1 MGGGASPLNTGGG
14 MGGQNQTFG
23 TMGGFGGNLGTAGT
37 LGGQQN
43 TIYGSV
49 PFNNSQNQQPAL
61 TMMPQNQGPYTGP
74 TDPSAV
80 VNRLGNISDF
90 FQQQQMGQQQ
100 QGGLQPSQ
108 QPLQSQQTAVFGGNL
123 VNAGT
128 PGARFDSSLGQQ
140 QAQRYY
146 QQQIRLQQQRQQQQQ
161 QPLQPPQQVAQPMGQ
176 QPDIASI
183 FGNLTQRQQSPS
195 PFNQRL
201 PSSTTQAPQ
210 GYDSYGFDKN
220 VVDYLDK
227 QRQNS
232 AFDAGV
238 AYQYDPQTQMFTGST
253 MGGQVRK
260 SLADIQRE
268 ASGGQQYQQPY
279 SPRMSM
285 DMPQGLQPLQGQF
298 SYPGLQEPGYE
309 LRGFPPRQAPQQQ
322 PDMSTAIGQL
332 KGGDQFAAQNT
343 MRQLVGL
350 PPLQAPAYNAN
361 PTMSDAI
368 NLQKSGDQASAQ
380 DMMRRI
386 VGLPATG
393 APNQRM
399 SPAPAAPQGIQ
410 SLMQARPPRRRFGRM

>member
-37 LGGQQN
+37 MGGQQN
-43 TIYGSV
+43 NV
-49 PFNNSQNQQPAL
+49 PQFAQNYL
-61 TMMPQNQGPYTGP
+61 
-74 TDPSAV
+74 
-80 VNRLGNISDF
+80 
-90 FQQQQMGQQQ
+90 QQQQMGQQQ
-100 QGGLQPSQ
+100 QP
-108 QPLQSQQTAVFGGNL
+108 N
-123 VNAGT
+123 
-128 PGARFDSSLGQQ
+128 
-140 QAQRYY
+140 
-146 QQQIRLQQQRQQQQQ
+146 
-161 QPLQPPQQVAQPMGQ
+161 
-176 QPDIASI
+176 IASI
-183 FGNLTQRQQSPS
+183 FGNLTQQQQSPS
-195 PFNQRL
+195 PFNQSL

-220 VVDYLDK
+220 VVDYLNK
-227 QRQNS
+227 QRQKS
-232 AFDAGV
+232 ALDAGV

-268 ASGGQQYQQPY
+268 ASGAQQYQQPY

-298 SYPGLQEPGYE
+298 SYPGLQEPPPGMMA
-309 LRGFPPRQAPQQQ
+309 PRQAPQQQ

-361 PTMSDAI
+361 PTMSDV
-368 NLQKSGDQASAQ
+368 QKLMQSGDKASAQ
-380 DMMRRI
+380 EMMQRM
-386 VGLPATG
+386 VGLPTS
-393 APNQRM
+393 R
-399 SPAPAAPQGIQ
+399 PAPAIQAPPQQQPLGIQ

>member
-37 LGGQQN
+37 MGGQQNTIGTMGGFGGNLGTAGTLPQQN

-90 FQQQQMGQQQ
+90 FQQQQMGQPQ

-108 QPLQSQQTAVFGGNL
+108 QPLQNSIFGGM
-123 VNAGT
+123 
-128 PGARFDSSLGQQ
+128 PYSLQD
-140 QAQRYY
+140 
-146 QQQIRLQQQRQQQQQ
+146 QQRHDSLNAQSQLMRQQMEQQRMQ
-161 QPLQPPQQVAQPMGQ
+161 QPLPPPQQVAQP
-176 QPDIASI
+176 
-183 FGNLTQRQQSPS
+183 L
-195 PFNQRL
+195 
-201 PSSTTQAPQ
+201 
-210 GYDSYGFDKN
+210 
-220 VVDYLDK
+220 
-227 QRQNS
+227 
-232 AFDAGV
+232 
-238 AYQYDPQTQMFTGST
+238 
-253 MGGQVRK
+253 
-260 SLADIQRE
+260 
-268 ASGGQQYQQPY
+268 
-279 SPRMSM
+279 
-285 DMPQGLQPLQGQF
+285 
-298 SYPGLQEPGYE
+298 
-309 LRGFPPRQAPQQQ
+309 PQQQ

-361 PTMSDAI
+361 PTMSDVQKL
-368 NLQKSGDQASAQ
+368 LQSGDKASAQ
-380 DMMRRI
+380 EMMQRM

-410 SLMQARPPRRRFGRM
+410 SLMQARPSRRRFGRM